1 VEAVDHWPPLLVGA
15 VFSGT
20 PLGYGI
26 GMLVGGRLADVLPPR
41 RICWSAILLFAFGL
55 AVAFTFPSGF
65 AFVVFYAML
74 GLGIGGGL
82 AMAGSLAAGA
92 HFYPHRVG
100 AVGGALTAAYAAGG
114 LVQLPIA
121 TQLAPAIGWLPALRL
136 LALASLLVAALLL
149 GLLPAVPRPLTA
161 HLEERVTLG
170 RLFVRPRVWTGFL
183 LQALSASVGTYAFL
197 AIAGYA
203 HTHRLG
209 LAVATL
215 AVTGAAA
222 GNVLARAA
230 AGAASDRFGV
240 DAVLLGV
247 LGSNLLATAIFAAGS
262 DSAVAVVVA
271 SVAAGA
277 GFGGTAGLNSKAG
290 SLSAP
295 DAPNTSFGV
304 HFAGFSLGALAGPLI
319 GSALGGGSPSWLAV
333 GAPSLAGLVV
343 VGLRAVTTRA
353 AGPAPAR

>member
-1 VEAVDHWPPLLVGA
+1 
-15 VFSGT
+15 
-20 PLGYGI
+20 
-26 GMLVGGRLADVLPPR
+26 
-41 RICWSAILLFAFGL
+41 
-55 AVAFTFPSGF
+55 
-65 AFVVFYAML
+65 
-74 GLGIGGGL
+74 
-82 AMAGSLAAGA
+82 
-92 HFYPHRVG
+92 
-100 AVGGALTAAYAAGG
+100 
-114 LVQLPIA
+114 
-121 TQLAPAIGWLPALRL
+121 
-136 LALASLLVAALLL
+136 
-149 GLLPAVPRPLTA
+149 
-161 HLEERVTLG
+161 
-170 RLFVRPRVWTGFL
+170 
-183 LQALSASVGTYAFL
+183 
-197 AIAGYA
+197 
-203 HTHRLG
+203 
-209 LAVATL
+209 
-215 AVTGAAA
+215 
-222 GNVLARAA
+222 
-230 AGAASDRFGV
+230 
-240 DAVLLGV
+240 VLLGV